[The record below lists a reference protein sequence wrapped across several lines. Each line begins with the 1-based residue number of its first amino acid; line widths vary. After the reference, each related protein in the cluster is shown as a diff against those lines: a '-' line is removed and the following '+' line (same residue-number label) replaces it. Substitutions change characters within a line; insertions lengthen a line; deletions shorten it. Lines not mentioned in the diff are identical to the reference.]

1 MATVTE
7 KELLETL
14 IKKLGDSSALNGGFD
29 KLVLMIEHVQ
39 ERQEDS
45 NKKLD
50 KVSEALYDPDTGLF
64 SRVKKIEQK
73 LDTNI
78 DELEKKVRVVPN
90 VKSEV
95 DDLKKFQ
102 VALETITGKQLEE
115 LHHLIKLRK
124 NLSNV
129 YWALLVSLAGVVG
142 DVLFNL
148 IKHR

>member
-78 DELEKKVRVVPN
+78 DELEKKVRVVPD

-95 DDLKKFQ
+95 EDLKKFQ
-102 VALETITGKQLEE
+102 ASLESIAGKQLEE
-115 LHHLIKLRK
+115 LQSLVKLRK
-124 NLSNV
+124 NLSNI
-129 YWALLVSLAGVVG
+129 YWALLVSLAGLVA
-142 DVLFNL
+142 DFIFNL
-148 IKHR
+148 ARHH